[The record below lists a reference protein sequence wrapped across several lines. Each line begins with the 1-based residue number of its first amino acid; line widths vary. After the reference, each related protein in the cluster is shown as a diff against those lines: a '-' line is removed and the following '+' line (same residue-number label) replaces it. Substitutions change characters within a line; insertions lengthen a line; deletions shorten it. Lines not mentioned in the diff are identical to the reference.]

1 MLYFSALF
9 SFMSCCIV
17 LYHTT
22 LGCILLDCV
31 AFLCTVMHWLTSY
44 RTVLSC
50 IKQVL
55 SKITANECKNKCT
68 CKCLHRGVL
77 QSKSVYPSSHVHMS
91 GPIQDPGWNAEFS
104 VSLLGNVFFIACI
117 KYVKYM
123 FTYFFILHFAYCKV

>member
-91 GPIQDPGWNAEFS
+91 GPIQDPGCNAEVS
-104 VSLLGNVFFIACI
+104 MSLLGNVFFYYMYKICKI
-117 KYVKYM
+117 KVHVFFY
-123 FTYFFILHFAYCKV
+123 FTFCVL